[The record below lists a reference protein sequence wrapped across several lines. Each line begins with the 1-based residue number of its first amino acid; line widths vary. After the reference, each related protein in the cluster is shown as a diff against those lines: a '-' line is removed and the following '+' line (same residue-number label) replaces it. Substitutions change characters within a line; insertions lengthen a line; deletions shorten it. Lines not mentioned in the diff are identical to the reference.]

1 MWVNRFAPLKA
12 DTDVFTTFEGDNTV
26 LMMLVARGRLTDYRD
41 HFSDLNPRE
50 TVTFVAEQ
58 AVETVVERLFAR
70 KILQVIGDF
79 VSPGDEEE
87 DLLDHDYQLDLFQ
100 WREGHIMAS
109 IAQRFRR
116 GLSDGYDPF
125 EVFRAVQNHAIAA
138 AHAHMATVLLE
149 AFLGAIDRC
158 EEGPVKDALSRLC
171 SLYALHSIEV
181 DRGWFQEHGRL
192 TGPRCKAI
200 TREVNNLCNE
210 VRGQAGTL
218 VDGFGIPD
226 AVLGAPIGLRA
237 GAATASVQ

>member
-1 MWVNRFAPLKA
+1 
-12 DTDVFTTFEGDNTV
+12 
-26 LMMLVARGRLTDYRD
+26 
-41 HFSDLNPRE
+41 
-50 TVTFVAEQ
+50 
-58 AVETVVERLFAR
+58 
-70 KILQVIGDF
+70 
-79 VSPGDEEE
+79 
-87 DLLDHDYQLDLFQ
+87 
-100 WREGHIMAS
+100 
-109 IAQRFRR
+109 
-116 GLSDGYDPF
+116 
-125 EVFRAVQNHAIAA
+125 
-138 AHAHMATVLLE
+138 MATVLLE